1 MHYSV
6 FKIKTLNNQPR
17 FCSVVIHSKI
27 ANSYQIC
34 YISSFWIFCLFKSI
48 SSFTK
53 SWLHLLFFFFAF
65 LYESNIMVI
74 KIFWQIYS
82 IFQKKKNAPY
92 LFSFTKNISWEIAQ
106 ATKSQQQP
114 LSCHNI
120 QLIKATF
127 NQRLLKLK
135 AIIMIKGL

>member
-1 MHYSV
+1 M
-6 FKIKTLNNQPR
+6 FL
-17 FCSVVIHSKI
+17 
-27 ANSYQIC
+27 
-34 YISSFWIFCLFKSI
+34 ISF
-48 SSFTK
+48 
-53 SWLHLLFFFFAF
+53 LH
-65 LYESNIMVI
+65 ENIIVI

-82 IFQKKKNAPY
+82 IFQKKKIAPY
-92 LFSFTKNISWEIAQ
+92 LFCFTKNISCEIAQ

-135 AIIMIKGL
+135 AIIMIKGPWRIHSWCKVSFYAFNNLHYIIIYFFKGYIEDQYHTVPFFKGHEQRPTQQ